1 MRDGGDVQAIRGLR
15 VEIPQCVKLL
25 DQQQINPPRR
35 TDDGSLYSLGP
46 RYAVEQLGLSYQH
59 AHNASND
66 ATWTLVSRLATGIN
80 SLIQQTTGLPL
91 DLGSTIKDG
100 VFIPSLPAAVQ
111 TLHIKNADKLMF
123 SLDEIM
129 TEATVNKKHNKEKRR
144 IPLLVVRG
152 YRNLAVDDYRD
163 LETADG
169 NLEAAVDS
177 KGAMQETAM
186 GIYQQLQKQG
196 TGMQLAIHQDQEP
209 QDDYEQAA
217 PVTSSATSENQFQL
231 QDSDFLSL
239 QDAKRQSTAPRKEL
253 SSPPEPGTL
262 ASPSSKNGSLSP
274 YSADGS
280 TESSSSPF
288 SRFPLA
294 SPSEGRMPLSTLPE
308 ASMRLASPSS
318 SSSLAVG
325 AQSALAPQS
334 LEPRP
339 TASRKIKIRED
350 RAYHTS
356 QWNYA
361 IRKSFRLIAF
371 DEERYIPKHSRE
383 TPEIQEVGIAVFD
396 PHWMPDRLKW
406 NFTHPAWLTTAISLI
421 KTRHVR
427 IQEVTSLVNDR
438 NVPPNFFVCPGGCQD
453 HALYCKTEVVKRENV
468 GQIVSSH
475 LDEKEKDG
483 SAAFR
488 PVALLMQGSGDVATI
503 ENLGIDIK
511 TDHVRLLDLQQIN
524 EQRIDNYGHAHPLAL
539 RHAVE
544 QLGLAYTHAHNASN
558 DATWTLISGL
568 ATGIDQIV
576 SYRTHQRISFQGRY
590 FKGSFIPSV
599 AAAVAALHQKN
610 NNKLHFKTSVQRQEA
625 PENKVQAKGTKKK
638 KAPK

>member
-46 RYAVEQLGLSYQH
+46 RYAVEELGLSYQH

-253 SSPPEPGTL
+253 SSAPEPGTL

-396 PHWMPDRLKW
+396 PHWMPDRFKW

-488 PVALLMQGSGDVATI
+488 PAALLMQGSGDVATI

-576 SYRTHQRISFQGRY
+576 FYRTHQRISFQGRY
-590 FKGSFIPSV
+590 FKESFIPSV

>member
-1 MRDGGDVQAIRGLR
+1 
-15 VEIPQCVKLL
+15 
-25 DQQQINPPRR
+25 
-35 TDDGSLYSLGP
+35 
-46 RYAVEQLGLSYQH
+46 
-59 AHNASND
+59 
-66 ATWTLVSRLATGIN
+66 
-80 SLIQQTTGLPL
+80 
-91 DLGSTIKDG
+91 
-100 VFIPSLPAAVQ
+100 
-111 TLHIKNADKLMF
+111 
-123 SLDEIM
+123 
-129 TEATVNKKHNKEKRR
+129 
-144 IPLLVVRG
+144 
-152 YRNLAVDDYRD
+152 
-163 LETADG
+163 
-169 NLEAAVDS
+169 
-177 KGAMQETAM
+177 
-186 GIYQQLQKQG
+186 
-196 TGMQLAIHQDQEP
+196 
-209 QDDYEQAA
+209 
-217 PVTSSATSENQFQL
+217 
-231 QDSDFLSL
+231 
-239 QDAKRQSTAPRKEL
+239 
-253 SSPPEPGTL
+253 
-262 ASPSSKNGSLSP
+262 
-274 YSADGS
+274 
-280 TESSSSPF
+280 
-288 SRFPLA
+288 
-294 SPSEGRMPLSTLPE
+294 MPLSTLPE